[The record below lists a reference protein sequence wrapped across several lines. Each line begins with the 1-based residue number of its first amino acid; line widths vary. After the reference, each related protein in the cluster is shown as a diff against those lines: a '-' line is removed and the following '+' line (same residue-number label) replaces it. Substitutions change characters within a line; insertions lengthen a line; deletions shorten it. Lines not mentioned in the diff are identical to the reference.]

1 MKIAFV
7 YPGIA
12 HIGYGS
18 WAAAIAAGTSDAE
31 CVYGLSLLAA
41 VVAERGH
48 AFELLDMRQLRCEEE
63 LKERLRRSDAQ
74 VVGISVQTPSF
85 DIACR
90 VAEIAKSLGKTTIG
104 GGIHATV
111 APEEFEP
118 LACWDHVVSGE
129 GEKALPDLLDK
140 LAASDGSAK
149 MIAGSITEDLD
160 QLPTPYLFPEW
171 GAKYRTLY
179 ALEVARGCPGRCTY
193 CVSGEKKFYQRMR
206 FRSVDHV
213 LREVEQAHAR
223 YKFTNLLFLDV
234 NATTRRKHFHA
245 ILHELLRRHP
255 DLGVIVQE
263 RSDGFDEE
271 TARLLSGFRSCQ
283 VWFGFESMSPRML
296 AIINKE
302 TNPDEARAA
311 VALCRRFSL
320 SVAAN
325 VLIGVPGETDD
336 DIRQTYEFIA
346 EIRPAVISCNILS
359 PFPGTKVHDECV
371 ARGDLMDLDS
381 HERYEL
387 RSVLER
393 GIIRSIDYR
402 KVRVWH
408 RLFYWTV
415 GLHRP
420 AQPAPAGPRPRVAT
434 RLRRAATDRARALA
448 RGVHFL
454 TRQLRE
460 PGPATASGNPER
472 VRDWVRFGG
481 LIARLAAA
489 QLGRR
494 TRAG

>member
-1 MKIAFV
+1 
-7 YPGIA
+7 
-12 HIGYGS
+12 
-18 WAAAIAAGTSDAE
+18 
-31 CVYGLSLLAA
+31 L
-41 VVAERGH
+41 
-48 AFELLDMRQLRCEEE
+48 
-63 LKERLRRSDAQ
+63 
-74 VVGISVQTPSF
+74 
-85 DIACR
+85 
-90 VAEIAKSLGKTTIG
+90 
-104 GGIHATV
+104 
-111 APEEFEP
+111 
-118 LACWDHVVSGE
+118 
-129 GEKALPDLLDK
+129 
-140 LAASDGSAK
+140 
-149 MIAGSITEDLD
+149 
-160 QLPTPYLFPEW
+160 
-171 GAKYRTLY
+171 
-179 ALEVARGCPGRCTY
+179 PGRCTY

-296 AIINKE
+296 SIINKE

-434 RLRRAATDRARALA
+434 RLRRAATDRARALGA
-448 RGVHFL
+448 RGAFSY
-454 TRQLRE
+454 
-460 PGPATASGNPER
+460 PATEGARSGDGKR
-472 VRDWVRFGG
+472 KSRAG
-481 LIARLAAA
+481 ARLGAVRRLDCASRSRSARAAHPRG
-489 QLGRR
+489 LSRMWGSRR
-494 TRAG
+494 GCTRRGHA